1 MIESMENH
9 QLIQFSFFQGL
20 SDLELDQL
28 KSMMEFC
35 CLPVDMVL
43 FEQETLANFIYILL
57 EGEVGIEY
65 KPYDGP
71 PSIIA
76 RILPG
81 NIFGWSAALKRK
93 KYSTSARTLTTCS
106 VYRIETRK
114 LTNLCDQYPAI
125 AHVFLDRLAGVITDH
140 FESPGD
146 DMAMLLLKSMVGKNE
161 CQEGNS

>member
-81 NIFGWSAALKRK
+81 NIFGWPAFDHRS
-93 KYSTSARTLTTCS
+93 YSSREYLW
-106 VYRIETRK
+106 
-114 LTNLCDQYPAI
+114 
-125 AHVFLDRLAGVITDH
+125 
-140 FESPGD
+140 
-146 DMAMLLLKSMVGKNE
+146 MVCRSQTQKI
-161 CQEGNS
+161 